1 MSELKVNN
9 NMEVKH
15 IIKIYH
21 IIIKHRRRMENMGSS
36 RTAARSWGPKPRQ
49 SRARGRRVHREHHA
63 EAVAAVEAA
72 EAVHRVV
79 EEVEALHLLVYP
91 VGAQ

>member
-9 NMEVKH
+9 NVEVKH

-21 IIIKHRRRMENMGSS
+21 IIIKHRRRMEKMGRS
-36 RTAARSWGPKPRQ
+36 RTTARSWDPTPRQ
-49 SRARGRRVHREHHA
+49 SRGRRRRVHRDHNA
-63 EAVAAVEAA
+63 EVVAAVDEA

-79 EEVEALHLLVYP
+79 EAVEVHHLLVYP
-91 VGAQ
+91 VRVG